1 MDFEV
6 WSCRFFPVNE
16 TKSARYH
23 RLKRRAGFAA
33 GCGTALLL
41 AALLWLRPSL
51 PGAMYLVM
59 LVGLHELIALP
70 VAFYRSFVLE
80 RRYAL
85 STESARAWLRDH
97 LKVVGITLAFALV
110 AVHVVYTLIAW
121 SPVYW
126 WLPAAA
132 AATAAT
138 VLLTTL
144 APVLLFPLFYKLT
157 PLDRPQLT
165 ERLVALSKRAGVP
178 VLGVY
183 AWGLGAKTR
192 RANAALVGS
201 GGTRRILLSDTL
213 LAQYSDDEI
222 EVILAHEMAHHVHHD
237 IRNGILL
244 EFGLLLAA
252 FYAASAAL
260 LAWWQPLGLSGPAD
274 PAGLPLLLL
283 AGGAVM
289 LAAAPLV
296 HAFSRRNERSADRF
310 ALALTGQQEAFVTA
324 MRRLGAQNLAEEAPS
339 RLAVWL
345 FHTHP
350 PIEQRVAAARTTVS

>member
-1 MDFEV
+1 
-6 WSCRFFPVNE
+6 
-16 TKSARYH
+16 
-23 RLKRRAGFAA
+23 
-33 GCGTALLL
+33 
-41 AALLWLRPSL
+41 
-51 PGAMYLVM
+51 
-59 LVGLHELIALP
+59 

-121 SPVYW
+121 SPVSW

-138 VLLTTL
+138 MLLTTL

>member
-1 MDFEV
+1 M
-6 WSCRFFPVNE
+6 NE
-16 TKSARYH
+16 PKSSRYH

-33 GCGTALLL
+33 GCGTVLLL
-41 AALLWLRPSL
+41 AGLLWLRPSL
-51 PGAMYLVM
+51 PLTLYVVM
-59 LVGLHELIALP
+59 LVALHELIALP

-80 RRYAL
+80 RRYEL
-85 STESARAWLRDH
+85 STETARAWLRDH
-97 LKVVGITLAFALV
+97 LKAVGITLAFALV
-110 AVHVVYTLIAW
+110 AAHVVYALIAW

-144 APVLLFPLFYKLT
+144 APVLLFPLFYTFT

-165 ERLVALSKRAGVP
+165 GRLVALSTRAGVP

-201 GGTRRILLSDTL
+201 GATRRILLSDTL
-213 LAQYSDDEI
+213 LAEYSDDEI
-222 EVILAHEMAHHVHHD
+222 EVILAHEIAHHVHHD

-252 FYAASAAL
+252 SCAASAAL
-260 LAWWQPLGLSGPAD
+260 LAWWHPLGLSGPAD
-274 PAGLPLLLL
+274 PAGMPLLLL
-283 AGGAVM
+283 AGGAVT

-296 HAFSRRNERSADRF
+296 HAFSRANERRADRF
-310 ALALTGQQEAFVTA
+310 ALALTGLREPFVSA
-324 MRRLGAQNLAEEAPS
+324 MRRLGAQNLIEEEPS
-339 RLAVWL
+339 RLTVWL

-350 PIEQRVAAARTTVS
+350 PIEQRVAAARTM